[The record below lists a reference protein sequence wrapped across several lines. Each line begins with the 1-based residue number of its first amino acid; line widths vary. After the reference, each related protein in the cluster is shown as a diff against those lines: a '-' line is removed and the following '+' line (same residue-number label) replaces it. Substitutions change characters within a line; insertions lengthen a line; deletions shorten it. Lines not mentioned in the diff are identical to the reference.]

1 MRNCI
6 LLNSFVSGVFVQD
19 NSSKTNNSGS
29 KSNSEADTMRSE
41 LETEI
46 KKQKSEIEKRAK
58 LMQLIWGDNF
68 LSDSLH

>member
-1 MRNCI
+1 M
-6 LLNSFVSGVFVQD
+6 QD
-19 NSSKTNNSGS
+19 NSSKTNSSGS
-29 KSNSEADTMRSE
+29 KSNSEADTKSD